1 VNRHDALDRELRTW
15 LVDAPVPRTP
25 GFRDDVLQQTAQ
37 LRQRPRWSF
46 PERWL
51 PVTVVRFR
59 RRRAFPP
66 VPWRTIGVLAALAL
80 LLAVVAVYVGSRQQ
94 RLPPPFGLARSGHV
108 AYAQNGDIFTVDPAT
123 GVRREITSV
132 PEIDQEPRWS
142 PDGTRLAFL
151 RGTQLATALIVV
163 DGVTGEMIA
172 RSPSQP
178 NVDTD
183 TMAWS
188 PDGRMI
194 TIDSVDGELNL
205 VDAATGSMTRLDL
218 PYAFLDVYWR
228 PPDGRQLLFLGGS
241 NPDAP
246 DVALYVVDLD
256 DPGSLQEIA
265 GLPPGAGVLRP
276 NGWADGGRKVV
287 YTAGNFD
294 IEPLRTHVMDLATGN
309 EVIIDAAFAHVSNDG
324 KRIVALDDLGRPCVA
339 SVDGGP
345 CRAIGTRDQAFNG
358 GHAAG
363 VTWSPDDAW
372 IVTRGPDSREA
383 FLLDPDGQITDQPS
397 WIDDGAI
404 SWQRVAP

>member
-1 VNRHDALDRELRTW
+1 MNRHDALDRDLRAW
-15 LVDAPVPRTP
+15 FIDAPVPRTP

-46 PERWL
+46 LERWL

-66 VPWRTIGVLAALAL
+66 VPWRTIGVLAALVL
-80 LLAVVAVYVGSRQQ
+80 LLAAVAVYVGSQQ
-94 RLPPPFGLARSGHV
+94 ERLPPPFGLAGSGQV
-108 AYAQNGDIFTVDPAT
+108 AYAQNGDIFTVDPTT
-123 GVRREITSV
+123 GIRREITSG

-163 DGVTGEMIA
+163 DAMTGETIA

-194 TIDSVDGELNL
+194 TIDSVDGELNV

-246 DVALYVVDLD
+246 DVSLYVADLD
-256 DPGSLQEIA
+256 DPGSLQKIA
-265 GLPPGAGVLRP
+265 GLPPGSNVLRP
-276 NGWADGGRKVV
+276 NGWADDGRKVV
-287 YTAGNFD
+287 YTAGSFD
-294 IEPLRTHVMDLATGN
+294 YPLRTHVHDVATGI
-309 EVIIDAAFAHVSNDG
+309 EVIIEAAFAHVSNDG
-324 KRIVALDDLGRPCVA
+324 QRIVALDDLARPCVA
-339 SVDGGP
+339 SVYGGP
-345 CRAIGTRDQAFNG
+345 CMPIGTRDEAFEG

-372 IVTRGPDSREA
+372 IVTRGPDSA
-383 FLLDPDGQITDQPS
+383 QAYLLDPDGQITDQPS

-404 SWQRVAP
+404 SWQRVAR